1 MKKIVLLVL
10 LFVGGFGW
18 YYMQNLSNN
27 TEDKITFY
35 GNVENRTQKLAFR
48 FLGTIE
54 SISKDEGQS
63 FEKAEP
69 LVTLDTKPLEYSLE
83 KLKAQIAAESA
94 LLEKLQNGYRHED
107 IAQAKAAFEESEATL
122 DGIQDTYERQ
132 KKLYETKATTEQSY
146 ISAKTQYERAKA
158 AKAKAKSHYNL
169 LKQGYQKEDIQA
181 QKEKV
186 AALKAEEKNLLYNIK
201 DSTLLA
207 PQKGTVLARYKEP
220 GSIAAPGESVL
231 EIALQ
236 NEYWV
241 RAYVDEPLLGKIKRG
256 EEMLIYTDSRKE
268 PYKGSIGFI
277 SDVAEFTPKNIE
289 TTVLRPDLVYRFRV
303 IITNPDSGLKQGMP
317 VTIKAL
323 EDS

>member
-1 MKKIVLLVL
+1 MKKIVLLIL

-27 TEDKITFY
+27 TQNKITFY

-54 SISKDEGQS
+54 SIAKDEGQS
-63 FEKAEP
+63 FKKGEA

-83 KLKAQIAAESA
+83 KLKAQIAAENA
-94 LLEKLQNGYRHED
+94 LLEKLQKGYRRED

-122 DGIQDTYERQ
+122 DGVQDTYERQ

-158 AKAKAKSHYNL
+158 AKARAKSRYAL
-169 LKQGYQKEDIQA
+169 LKQGYQKEDISA
-181 QKEKV
+181 QKQKIV
-186 AALKAEEKNLLYNIK
+186 ALKAEEKNLLYNIK

-236 NEYWV
+236 DEYWV
-241 RAYVDEPLLGKIKRG
+241 RAYIDEPLLGKIKRG
-256 EEMLIYTDSRKE
+256 EQMLVYTDSKKE
-268 PYKGSIGFI
+268 PYKGTIGFI

-289 TTVLRPDLVYRFRV
+289 TTELRPDLVYRFRV
-303 IITNPDSGLKQGMP
+303 IITNPDSTLKQGMP

-323 EDS
+323 KEL